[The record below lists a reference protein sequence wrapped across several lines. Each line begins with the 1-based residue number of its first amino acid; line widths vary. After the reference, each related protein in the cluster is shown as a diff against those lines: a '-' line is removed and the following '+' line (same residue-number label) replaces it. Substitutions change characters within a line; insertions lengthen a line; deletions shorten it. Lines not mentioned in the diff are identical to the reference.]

1 MVKCVG
7 QRKMT
12 EEALLLLQKI
22 KENADAIWYL
32 DGREYIKVQSGNQT
46 IEIMVWYS
54 GEKSFLNNLEVET

>member
-22 KENADAIWYL
+22 KENADVIWYL

-54 GEKSFLNNLEVET
+54 G